1 MSASDEATLKKN
13 LVKLNP
19 PPSWP
24 WKENGTTVVDAAMIL
39 KVVNNWGSVLRTNI
53 LKKKIDFE
61 T

>member
-19 PPSWP
+19 PQSWP

-39 KVVNNWGSVLRTNI
+39 EVVNNWGSVLRTNI